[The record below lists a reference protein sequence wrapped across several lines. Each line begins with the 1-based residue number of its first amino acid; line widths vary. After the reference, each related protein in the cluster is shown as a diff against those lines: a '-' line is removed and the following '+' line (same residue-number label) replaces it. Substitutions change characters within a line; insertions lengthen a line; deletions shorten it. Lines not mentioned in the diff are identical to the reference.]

1 MLKLED
7 NDGAKGEETEKERRD
22 GRERGAETKVFGTN
36 IKKAVARV
44 KSLNSS
50 MTRGSRG
57 TTGSVN
63 ASEKSTSNTAVDGTS
78 VEYMNG
84 IPEKQ
89 SNDGLPQTL
98 LTNLSLLIVSGIN
111 SRFDFITPEESG
123 SHPSDQSTT
132 LGENMEIIN

>member
-1 MLKLED
+1 M
-7 NDGAKGEETEKERRD
+7 EKERRD
-22 GRERGAETKVFGTN
+22 GKERGAEIKAFGTN
-36 IKKAVARV
+36 IKEAVARV

-57 TTGSVN
+57 TTGRMN
-63 ASEKSTSNTAVDGTS
+63 ASEKSTSNTAADSTS

-89 SNDGLPQTL
+89 SNNGLPQIL

-111 SRFDFITPEESG
+111 SRFDFITPEESV

-132 LGENMEIIN
+132 VGKIMEIIN